1 MSDNKFTTE
10 FYFTAPVEAVLVTEE
25 NMEEVAE
32 WCGGRVAETENPR
45 APGKLDKYVWV
56 ETPKSAALSWA
67 YPGMY
72 VTKRV
77 VISMKGEVKVT
88 WSVFRA
94 NYFTRNFFE
103 TPIEAVDA
111 IWSRERSSRDA
122 VRDLQDSMNKS

>member
-1 MSDNKFTTE
+1 MSENKLTTE
-10 FYFTAPVEAVLVTEE
+10 FHFTAPVEAVLVTEE

-32 WCGGRVAETENPR
+32 WCGGRVWNEDSGT
-45 APGKLDKYVWV
+45 PGKSDKYVWV
-56 ETPKSAALSWA
+56 ETPKSASLNWA

-111 IWSRERSSRDA
+111 VWSRERSSRDA
-122 VRDLQDSMNKS
+122 VRNLQDSMNKS